1 MFLEELG
8 YKKNPVVE
16 HLSPEI
22 KKYLLDN
29 KVKILPYKLKI
40 AIIEEK
46 REMAIKSAV
55 MQGWCN
61 MVHSRLEVLLGKNIF
76 INNEDP
82 ILQEGE
88 HLESLKKNENFKT

>member
-40 AIIEEK
+40 AVIEEK
-46 REMAIKSAV
+46 RERTIKSAV

-61 MVHSRLEVLLGKNIF
+61 MVHNRLEVLLGKNIF
-76 INNEDP
+76 INNEEP
-82 ILQEGE
+82 ILQEGVIKE
-88 HLESLKKNENFKT
+88 VD

>member
-46 REMAIKSAV
+46 RERAIKSAV

-61 MVHSRLEVLLGKNIF
+61 MVHDRLEVLLGKNIF

-82 ILQEGE
+82 ILQEGDIKE
-88 HLESLKKNENFKT
+88 VD

>member
-8 YKKNPVVE
+8 YKKNPIVE
-16 HLSPEI
+16 HLPLEI
-22 KKYLLDN
+22 KRYLLDN

-46 REMAIKSAV
+46 RERAIKSAV

-61 MVHSRLEVLLGKNIF
+61 MVHDRLEVLLGKNIF

-88 HLESLKKNENFKT
+88 HLESLKKNENLQT

>member
-40 AIIEEK
+40 AVIEEK
-46 REMAIKSAV
+46 RERTIKSAV

-61 MVHSRLEVLLGKNIF
+61 MVHDRLEVLLGKNIF
-76 INNEDP
+76 INNEEP
-82 ILQEGE
+82 ILQEGVIKE
-88 HLESLKKNENFKT
+88 VD

>member
-8 YKKNPVVE
+8 YKKNLIVE

-46 REMAIKSAV
+46 RERAIKSAV

-61 MVHSRLEVLLGKNIF
+61 MVHDRLAVLLGKNIF

-82 ILQEGE
+82 ILQEGVIKE
-88 HLESLKKNENFKT
+88 VD

>member
-8 YKKNPVVE
+8 YKKNLIVE
-16 HLSPEI
+16 HLPLEI

-46 REMAIKSAV
+46 RERVIKSAV

-61 MVHSRLEVLLGKNIF
+61 MVHDRLEVLLGKNIF

-88 HLESLKKNENFKT
+88 HLESLKKNENLQT